1 MRLRLFNVA
10 VMAAVYTSYLSTPA
24 FAVDT
29 DTDSTKF
36 NLFAATKVPPGGTP
50 SVGTTPGG
58 TPSVGTTPGGTPS
71 GGTTPGTTATTANDP
86 MSAEDIR
93 NC

>member
-58 TPSVGTTPGGTPS
+58 TPS